1 MSRRPASIHRIE
13 QSRATGKGPSFPGRF
28 QFRTPGGHNSRTS
41 EVRAGD
47 EDALLAAIEQAV
59 NDPASKLTVS
69 FRTGEVFAE
78 PAKGLGQGAHVLTF
92 TYAGPA
98 RGRPC

>member
-1 MSRRPASIHRIE
+1 MSRPSTIHRVE
-13 QSRATGKGPSFPGRF
+13 RSRAADKGPSFPGRF
-28 QFRTPGGHNSRTS
+28 QLRTPGGRTS